1 MTATA
6 QGAGVFNA
14 HARAAILELGHGR
27 CLGCGRP
34 DVTTQHRRP
43 RGMGGTSDVAIGHP
57 ANGVPLCGDG
67 VRGCH
72 GWAEHHPTDA
82 RLLGW
87 ALAPG
92 EHALTAPFWDLLYG
106 WRRWAEEDG
115 AKVTDG
121 RRPPFVFTLYVD
133 AEEVDRPLERGDALI
148 RYRTARPLP
157 VDRGKPTR

>member
-1 MTATA
+1 MTL
-6 QGAGVFNA
+6 AGVFNPT
-14 HARAAILELGHGR
+14 ARAAILELGHGR

-34 DVTTQHRRP
+34 DVTTQHRRG
-43 RGMGGTSDVAIGHP
+43 RRMGGTSDLAIGHP

-92 EHALTAPFWDLLYG
+92 EHPLEAPFYCRLYG
-106 WRRWAEEDG
+106 WRRWAEEVDG
-115 AKVTDG
+115 GKVTDG
-121 RRPPFVFTLYVD
+121 RRPPFVFTMFVD
-133 AEEVDRPLERGDALI
+133 DELDLDRAEERAAALS
-148 RYRTARPLP
+148 RYRVARPLL
-157 VDRGKPTR
+157 VDAGKPTR

>member
-1 MTATA
+1 MT
-6 QGAGVFNA
+6 GGGVFGPA
-14 HARAAILELGHGR
+14 ARAAIIELGHGR
-27 CLGCGRP
+27 CLGCGRT
-34 DVTTQHRRP
+34 DVTTQHRRA
-43 RGMGGTSDVAIGHP
+43 RGMGGTSDVTIGHP

-72 GWAEHHPTDA
+72 GWAERHPTDA

-92 EHALTAPFWDLLYG
+92 EHALEAPFWDRLYG

-115 AKVTDG
+115 GKVTDG

-133 AEEVDRPLERGDALI
+133 EDDDLDRRLERLAAID
-148 RYRTARPLP
+148 RYRVARPLAP
-157 VDRGKPTR
+157 STAKPTR